1 MQFEVKV
8 DASADLMEVMEEV
21 NENKF
26 ILQLK
31 TNASQLRLYI
41 DGENE
46 NASNCVGLQNKRVV
60 RVGGDWE
67 TISLS
72 LISDDN

>member
-8 DASADLMEVMEEV
+8 DASASWMEVMEEV

-26 ILQLK
+26 ILQIRP
-31 TNASQLRLYI
+31 NASQLRLYI

-46 NASNCVGLQNKRVV
+46 NASNCVGLQSKRVV
-60 RVGGDWE
+60 RVGGNWE